1 MTKPPKSK
9 ELRLEDILF
18 NCRDLL
24 RGKASVADKRDL
36 MLTLVFL
43 RFIGEKFTLRR
54 EEIREELLAK
64 KYAGEFLEK
73 QMDNPARYGA
83 KGCFFL
89 PEDCRWETIA
99 NHKADNK
106 LNVDLD
112 GILNRL
118 EIDNDAL
125 KGALPQKIFTSAE
138 ISPNDLKKVIDEI
151 GKVTHKNF
159 PDRDLIGRVYEY
171 YLQAFAIQAKDA
183 KEQGEFYT
191 PHSIVNLIAS
201 IIEPI
206 DGTIY
211 DPCCGSGGMFVQS
224 VKIIEAHGGNKD
236 AVSVYGQESDP
247 ETFRLAKMNLA
258 VRGISHN
265 LGPKNL
271 STFEQDFHRGTKM
284 DYIIANPPFNLKKWK
299 PSADA
304 ISNPLWGKYGTP
316 PESNANNAWILHML
330 HKLNEKRGIAGFL
343 LANGAL
349 DDEDTLGIRQKLVE
363 NDKVEAI
370 VVLPREMFYST
381 DISVTMWVLNQ
392 NKKGGRWHGRQLRDR
407 SGEILFID
415 LRTWNQ
421 NVYEKKYVRFTDEQI
436 AAVVKI
442 YQDWQTG
449 GPQSSAAEYARP
461 ELYRAV
467 KKDEIAANNWS
478 LVPSRYI
485 EFVDRD
491 TELDYKEALKTA
503 GAAASDLLKRQD
515 ENAKRLAAAFKALG
529 VKQRRVSG
537 TVLRS
542 IGSLIS
548 LCDERNTN
556 RKYGVDAVRG
566 VNITK
571 DFMPTAANIE
581 SVDLRKYKVVNC
593 GRFVFSGMQTGR
605 DGCIR
610 IALST
615 GDEPFLV
622 SPAYDTF
629 EVSSDKLLPE
639 YLHLLFLRPEM
650 DRLGWFLSDSSVRA
664 NLDWNRFC
672 EIKIPLPPIEVQ
684 QAIVDVYRCANEAK
698 KIAEE
703 ADRLS
708 REICPALVRWAAD
721 TGTNPSKPKSEGLT
735 PITKRRIM

>member
-1 MTKPPKSK
+1 MKKSAKTK

-54 EEIREELLAK
+54 EEVRQELLAK
-64 KYAGEFLEK
+64 GYVGEFLEK

-89 PEDCRWETIA
+89 PDDCRWETIA

-224 VKIIEAHGGNKD
+224 VKIIESHGGNKD

-265 LGPKNL
+265 LGPKNQ

-304 ISNPLWGKYGTP
+304 IPNPLWGTYGTP
-316 PESNANNAWILHML
+316 PESNANYAWILHML
-330 HKLNEKRGIAGFL
+330 HKLNEKKGIAGFL

-349 DDEDTLGIRQKLVE
+349 DDEDTLGIRRNLIEK
-363 NDKVEAI
+363 DKVEAI

-442 YQDWQTG
+442 YQDWQTVG
-449 GPQSSAAEYARP
+449 RSPRDRRDEYAQP

-467 KKDEIAANNWS
+467 HKDEIAANNWS

-491 TELDYKEALKTA
+491 TELDYKTALTTA

-515 ENAKRLAAAFKALG
+515 ENAKRLAVAFKALG
-529 VKQRRVSG
+529 VK
-537 TVLRS
+537 L
-542 IGSLIS
+542 
-548 LCDERNTN
+548 
-556 RKYGVDAVRG
+556 
-566 VNITK
+566 
-571 DFMPTAANIE
+571 
-581 SVDLRKYKVVNC
+581 
-593 GRFVFSGMQTGR
+593 
-605 DGCIR
+605 
-610 IALST
+610 
-615 GDEPFLV
+615 
-622 SPAYDTF
+622 
-629 EVSSDKLLPE
+629 
-639 YLHLLFLRPEM
+639 
-650 DRLGWFLSDSSVRA
+650 
-664 NLDWNRFC
+664 
-672 EIKIPLPPIEVQ
+672 
-684 QAIVDVYRCANEAK
+684 
-698 KIAEE
+698 
-703 ADRLS
+703 
-708 REICPALVRWAAD
+708 
-721 TGTNPSKPKSEGLT
+721 
-735 PITKRRIM
+735 

>member
-1 MTKPPKSK
+1 MKKSAKTK

-54 EEIREELLAK
+54 EEVRQELLAK
-64 KYAGEFLEK
+64 GYAGEFLEK

-224 VKIIEAHGGNKD
+224 VKIIESHGGNKD

-265 LGPKNL
+265 LGPKNQ

-304 ISNPLWGKYGTP
+304 IPNPLWGTYGTP
-316 PESNANNAWILHML
+316 PESNANYAWILHML
-330 HKLNEKRGIAGFL
+330 HKLNEKKGIAGFL

-349 DDEDTLGIRQKLVE
+349 DDEDTLGIRRNLIEK
-363 NDKVEAI
+363 DKVEAI

-392 NKKGGRWHGRQLRDR
+392 NKRGGRWHGRQLRDR

-442 YQDWQTG
+442 YQDWQMV
-449 GPQSSAAEYARP
+449 GPQSSAAEYAQP

-467 KKDEIAANNWS
+467 HKDEIAANNWS

-491 TELDYKEALKTA
+491 TELDYKAALKTA

-529 VKQRRVSG
+529 VK
-537 TVLRS
+537 L
-542 IGSLIS
+542 
-548 LCDERNTN
+548 
-556 RKYGVDAVRG
+556 
-566 VNITK
+566 
-571 DFMPTAANIE
+571 
-581 SVDLRKYKVVNC
+581 
-593 GRFVFSGMQTGR
+593 
-605 DGCIR
+605 
-610 IALST
+610 
-615 GDEPFLV
+615 
-622 SPAYDTF
+622 
-629 EVSSDKLLPE
+629 
-639 YLHLLFLRPEM
+639 
-650 DRLGWFLSDSSVRA
+650 
-664 NLDWNRFC
+664 
-672 EIKIPLPPIEVQ
+672 
-684 QAIVDVYRCANEAK
+684 
-698 KIAEE
+698 
-703 ADRLS
+703 
-708 REICPALVRWAAD
+708 
-721 TGTNPSKPKSEGLT
+721 
-735 PITKRRIM
+735 

>member
-1 MTKPPKSK
+1 MGRKSVKPK

-54 EEIREELLAK
+54 EEVQKELLAK
-64 KYAGEFLEK
+64 GYSGAFLEK

-99 NHKADNK
+99 NHKADNR

-112 GILNRL
+112 GVLNRL
-118 EIDNDAL
+118 EVDNDNL
-125 KGALPQKIFTSAE
+125 KGALPQKIFTSAD

-224 VKIIEAHGGNKD
+224 VKIIESHGGNKD

-265 LGPKNL
+265 LGPKNQ

-299 PSADA
+299 PGADA
-304 ISNPLWGKYGTP
+304 IPNPLWGTYGTP
-316 PESNANNAWILHML
+316 PESNANYAWILHML
-330 HKLNEKRGIAGFL
+330 HKLNEKKGIAGFL

-349 DDEDTLGIRQKLVE
+349 DDEDTVGIRRKLVE

-392 NKKGGRWHGRQLRDR
+392 NKKGGRWHGRMLRDR
-407 SGEILFID
+407 SGEILFVD
-415 LRTWNQ
+415 LRTWNG

-442 YQDWQTG
+442 YQDWQAKG
-449 GPQSSAAEYARP
+449 GEYAKP

-467 KKDEIAANNWS
+467 KKEEIAANNWS

-491 TELDYKEALKTA
+491 TELDYETALKTA
-503 GAAASDLLKRQD
+503 GAAATDLLKRQD

-529 VKQRRVSG
+529 VRQKRGSG

-542 IGSLIS
+542 VGSLIS
-548 LCDERNTN
+548 LCDERNTDG
-556 RKYGVDAVRG
+556 KYGVDAVRG

-581 SVDLRKYKVVNC
+581 SVDLRKYKVVC
-593 GRFVFSGMQTGR
+593 SGRFVFSGMQTGR

-615 GDEPFLV
+615 ADEPFLV

-629 EVSSDKLLPE
+629 EVSSDNLLPE

-708 REICPALVRWAAD
+708 REICPALVRWAA
-721 TGTNPSKPKSEGLT
+721 EGGQ
-735 PITKRRIM
+735 P